1 MEDVSGFILNVVGM
15 TRFWFVCL
23 NGETFFQKKRF
34 CFILETLNL
43 RWCWCSKL
51 GLLVLMSNSF
61 PKETV
66 LFHFGDYKLETSHNV
81 V

>member
-1 MEDVSGFILNVVGM
+1 VEDVSGFILNVVGM

-43 RWCWCSKL
+43 RRSTMWFRINLIILDRVKQQWFWVMI
-51 GLLVLMSNSF
+51 LLLWW
-61 PKETV
+61 
-66 LFHFGDYKLETSHNV
+66 LIV